1 MPSGDS
7 APSGVATGVGE
18 RGGGLRKKKTIN
30 SRSKDPQD
38 PAHALQPPAAPSTLP
53 SLSLHAHSPLLG
65 PSLDLQ
71 DLPGWFDGLFR
82 HLRGLEMG
90 EEWRGAVE
98 EWARVERGY
107 GWVNPVS
114 L

>member
-1 MPSGDS
+1 M
-7 APSGVATGVGE
+7 GE

-53 SLSLHAHSPLLG
+53 SLPLHAYSPLLG

-71 DLPGWFDGLFR
+71 DWPGWFDGLFR

-107 GWVNPVS
+107 GWVTPVS